1 MKMEVVTVPALRRDV
16 DEILSKIGKI
26 SNQLT
31 KLIVIVSVS
40 GVASSPDVVRNLMGV
55 QAQEATVGVSPSGDD
70 VSGQFDGN
78 DRNSGECLKW
88 Q

>member
-1 MKMEVVTVPALRRDV
+1 MQMEVVTVPALRRDV
-16 DEILSKIGKI
+16 DEILNKIGKI

-40 GVASSPDVVRNLMGV
+40 GVASSPDVVRNVMGV
-55 QAQEATVGVSPSGDD
+55 QAQDGAGESRPPGSD
-70 VSGQFDGN
+70 VHDRFDGN
-78 DRNSGECLKW
+78 DENSGECLRW

>member
-1 MKMEVVTVPALRRDV
+1 MQMEVVTVPALRRDV

-31 KLIVIVSVS
+31 KLIIIVSVS
-40 GVASSPDVVRNLMGV
+40 GIASSPDVVRNIVGL
-55 QAQEATVGVSPSGDD
+55 QAHADVNYVRPSGDD
-70 VSGQFDGN
+70 ARDKFDGN
-78 DRNSGECLKW
+78 DENSGECLRW

>member
-1 MKMEVVTVPALRRDV
+1 MQMEVVTVPALRRDV
-16 DEILSKIGKI
+16 DEILNKIGKI

-40 GVASSPDVVRNLMGV
+40 GVAASPDVVRNVMGV
-55 QAQEATVGVSPSGDD
+55 QAQEGEGGDRFSGDD
-70 VSGQFDGN
+70 MHDRVDGN
-78 DRNSGECLKW
+78 DENSGECLRW

>member
-31 KLIVIVSVS
+31 KLIIIVSVS
-40 GVASSPDVVRNLMGV
+40 GIASSPDVVRNLVGI
-55 QAQEATVGVSPSGDD
+55 QAQEAAVGVRPSGDD
-70 VSGQFDGN
+70 VREKFDGN
-78 DRNSGECLKW
+78 DSNSGECLRW

>member
-1 MKMEVVTVPALRRDV
+1 MQMEVVTVPALRRDV

-40 GVASSPDVVRNLMGV
+40 GVASSPDVVRNIVGLQAQMGV
-55 QAQEATVGVSPSGDD
+55 SGDSHYGGT
-70 VSGQFDGN
+70 VRGRFDGN
-78 DRNSGECLKW
+78 DENNGECLKW